1 MLADVSILYSELV
14 DLAADSDKDRHP
26 QPNNG
31 QIFGTIMKQQEEGLW
46 PEGIRTPQED
56 QKSQLTWIFGA
67 LRI

>member
-1 MLADVSILYSELV
+1 MLADGSILSYERLH
-14 DLAADSDKDRHP
+14 LAADSDKYRHP

-31 QIFGTIMKQQEEGLW
+31 QILGTIMKQQEEGLW